1 MKSTVK
7 RGPVRETG
15 QPVENVQ
22 ASTLQDN
29 TRRPVIGMTRFEE
42 LQGSLREVLQRLRRS
57 SPDPHE
63 SPESD
68 AASIPS
74 SPLTSLLAERRTG
87 GWLT

>member
-1 MKSTVK
+1 MQSKLK
-7 RGPVRETG
+7 RGPRRETG
-15 QPVENVQ
+15 QSVETVQ

-42 LQGSLREVLQRLRRS
+42 LQGSLREVLQRLRQS

-68 AASIPS
+68 TASIPS
-74 SPLTSLLAERRTG
+74 SALIERRTG